1 MFRVFRKEVVS
12 MLRLVEESNCQASS
26 NQVLNKCSAVVII
39 KDQLVTACKRSNMR
53 TRLRRAARIHS
64 ISDVRPLRMK
74 TLTTTFTSSPL
85 SVQAQ
90 AQEVTKMQLCQTELA
105 SPVIART
112 PQARSIEMS
121 LSLN

>member
-1 MFRVFRKEVVS
+1 
-12 MLRLVEESNCQASS
+12 
-26 NQVLNKCSAVVII
+26 
-39 KDQLVTACKRSNMR
+39 
-53 TRLRRAARIHS
+53 
-64 ISDVRPLRMK
+64 MK
-74 TLTTTFTSSPL
+74 TSTMTFTSSPL